1 MLKWS
6 LEEWDGMKLKERR
19 VVLSCLSVWLRLLV
33 STSQVV
39 NVSVCLFKT
48 DDTQL
53 NFTRL
58 CLISSFIIIHFF
70 QVACRL
76 KSICLLIAVER
87 NSYYILFSLLS
98 HDSRKIVT
106 LIKEYSRTKHLYW
119 VFRTLNSWNSKT

>member
-1 MLKWS
+1 
-6 LEEWDGMKLKERR
+6 MKLKERR

-119 VFRTLNSWNSKT
+119 VFRTLNS